1 MDILNR
7 RYKEVYERNKICFV
21 DNRNPQRYLFLDID
35 GVLNTW
41 RYSDYLIDHNE
52 EITDEDGA
60 IFDPEAVANLAYIIE
75 KVPDVKII
83 IFSTWRLNGWDWMN
97 RMWKKRKLPGEI
109 FSFTPVLDMVS
120 FLNPV
125 SQLYSESVYP
135 YGTRGLEIN
144 EWIRLY
150 ACRDYQSY
158 KYVIIDDNN
167 DFLAMQQE
175 HIVNTNYYHGITK
188 EDAEK
193 VIEMLL

>member
-41 RYSDYLIDHNE
+41 RYSDYLTDHNE
-52 EITDEDGA
+52 DITDEDGA

-109 FSFTPVLDMVS
+109 FSFTPVLDSVS
-120 FLNPV
+120 FLNLF
-125 SQLYSESVYP
+125 SQISSESVYP

-150 ACRDYQSY
+150 ACSDFQSF

-167 DFLAMQQE
+167 DFLAMQRE
-175 HIVNTNYYHGITK
+175 HVINTNSYHGITK